1 MRYSDRHLYKNAYYR
16 EQNPATANITQISTD
31 DPDIQAFLKC
41 LARTKAGSQTGISAR
56 ASRTASEEEG
66 EPVRRAPEQR
76 SPVEKSDDTLAHLG
90 SSLPAALKS
99 AGLELDPSSRMPTL
113 TLKNG
118 FIKLEIGKK
127 NQEVTI
133 SIRHGH
139 SFKVP
144 ADTELVVDAVLA
156 EIARCFPEK
165 FDLPAFVNRLKAAY
179 SALPGSERGSLSLDE
194 VRRKLRNPAM
204 PGDEFAAALAAVI
217 DERPPEAAGMKLD
230 HTRDI
235 ETGFLLPG
243 FEDRGYFGGITFE
256 SASQVAPVPVEKSVS
271 DAVARV
277 VSAGGS
283 KEKTPAPASNTREA
297 NYRRLM
303 EELEKQTYQDGV
315 SIAAAYLRGMNR
327 SPLPPD
333 PEDLEPILANRAELA
348 SLARSVDTRI
358 LSGGV
363 SGGKLLDKISI
374 LLENML
380 EELLIPNVNPFDAR
394 DGGLAMRKQV
404 VQGTKAALGSGA
416 KQAPLFDL
424 ANIFFE
430 IPVEGDTY
438 LDRARLAAKDL
449 NTLLEGQGK
458 TYAGQK
464 LANFDPGNSDLRGL
478 PAVLTDVAYNLGFA
492 SIKLFGEQRDDGAH
506 HVERVSKVLNAL
518 V

>member
-1 MRYSDRHLYKNAYYR
+1 M
-16 EQNPATANITQISTD
+16 
-31 DPDIQAFLKC
+31 
-41 LARTKAGSQTGISAR
+41 
-56 ASRTASEEEG
+56 
-66 EPVRRAPEQR
+66 
-76 SPVEKSDDTLAHLG
+76 
-90 SSLPAALKS
+90 
-99 AGLELDPSSRMPTL
+99 
-113 TLKNG
+113 
-118 FIKLEIGKK
+118 
-127 NQEVTI
+127 
-133 SIRHGH
+133 
-139 SFKVP
+139 
-144 ADTELVVDAVLA
+144 
-156 EIARCFPEK
+156 
-165 FDLPAFVNRLKAAY
+165 NRLKAAY

-243 FEDRGYFGGITFE
+243 FEDRGYFGGIIFE
-256 SASQVAPVPVEKSVS
+256 SASQVAPVPVEKIVS
-271 DAVARV
+271 DAVARAA
-277 VSAGGS
+277 SAGGS

-297 NYRRLM
+297 DYSSLM
-303 EELEKQTYQDGV
+303 KELEKQTYQDGV
-315 SIAAAYLRGMNR
+315 SIAAAYLRGINAYTM
-327 SPLPPD
+327 LED
-333 PEDLEPILANRAELA
+333 PEQSRTNRAELA
-348 SLARSVDTRI
+348 SLARSVDAQILRDAQI

-380 EELLIPNVNPFDAR
+380 AELLDSNVNPFSAR
-394 DGGLAMRKQV
+394 DGGQAMKKQIA
-404 VQGTKAALGSGA
+404 QGVKAALGSGA

-458 TYAGQK
+458 TYAGIK
-464 LANFDPGNSDLRGL
+464 LANLDLGDGDLTGL
-478 PAVLTDVAYNLGFA
+478 PAVLADVAYKLGFA
-492 SIKLFGEQRDDGAH
+492 SINLFGQYRDEGEPY
-506 HVERVSKVLNAL
+506 VERVSKVLNAL